1 MASRIDINDLLG
13 ANGRVRGENADLVK
27 PGDVLHARVHVP
39 EIRRIPN
46 LPEAWNRPPRFVSFL
61 QSAGEYLGMAL
72 KFMLLLTLGAAV
84 AAILFGGHFIIEA
97 VVS

>member
-1 MASRIDINDLLG
+1 MDNGIDLNDLPG
-13 ANGRVRGENADLVK
+13 ARGMGRAGNGGPVK
-27 PGDVLHARVHVP
+27 PRDVIQARVHRP

-84 AAILFGGHFIIEA
+84 AAILFGGHFFIEA